1 MPIVIYTFCKC
12 ITGMEIYGRYE
23 TEGRTLKQG
32 PAVVAEITKVVD
44 STRANFRNETSM
56 SKIVS
61 VKALR
66 PVNVAAVNKLEP
78 YVIAD
83 AQPINVTAGGHP
95 TPNQVQYG
103 TKWTLPCNLHNS
115 LTTLSLVFFSLA
127 PAGGPDGRNTEGSGP
142 DSL

>member
-1 MPIVIYTFCKC
+1 MSSHKC
-12 ITGMEIYGRYE
+12 ITGMNICGRYE
-23 TEGRTLKQG
+23 TEGRILKQG
-32 PAVVAEITKVVD
+32 PAVVAEITKVID

-66 PVNVAAVNKLEP
+66 PVNVTAVNQREP

-95 TPNQVQYG
+95 SPNQVQ
-103 TKWTLPCNLHNS
+103 C
-115 LTTLSLVFFSLA
+115 A
-127 PAGGPDGRNTEGSGP
+127 
-142 DSL
+142 